1 MRSRV
6 QVSLPLQTLRK
17 PLAASKWFFFYY
29 LLLPSYTRCG
39 RLAIRQFFPPP
50 TCKIPAPNNLH
61 RFHYKAPLR
70 EAILR
75 CVESVQTGAIA
86 DCISKKRRRGG
97 VGGRVYGGARQERE
111 EGKKKTARNTGCR
124 RSFTSR
130 KVINR
135 CRPAERPSERSG
147 PRLQR
152 SASPRRH
159 NPS

>member
-39 RLAIRQFFPPP
+39 RWQSAP
-50 TCKIPAPNNLH
+50 TCRISAPNNLH
-61 RFHYKAPLR
+61 RFHHKAPLR

-75 CVESVQTGAIA
+75 RVESVQTGAIA
-86 DCISKKRRRGG
+86 DCISKKRRKGG
-97 VGGRVYGGARQERE
+97 GGRIGGRVYGGARQERE
-111 EGKKKTARNTGCR
+111 EGKKKTARNPGCR
-124 RSFTSR
+124 RSFSSR